1 LGVRVRALADTRAP
15 LWVAS
20 AVSDRRYQQKLGLD
34 DRQASTGYSFQIERR
49 YVSRRQAD
57 AFQAMLDRLQ
67 ALNVIAW
74 SRTVSTINVTVA
86 SDASKVIVDG
96 P

>member
-1 LGVRVRALADTRAP
+1 M
-15 LWVAS
+15 AS
-20 AVSDRRYQQKLGLD
+20 TVSDRRYQQRLAMD
-34 DRQASTGYSFQIERR
+34 DPAGASGYSFQIARR
-49 YVSRRQAD
+49 YASRRQTT

-74 SRTVSTINVTVA
+74 SRSLGTITVTVA
-86 SDASKVIVDG
+86 SDASHVIVNG